1 MKAFFFSLIFLGVIV
16 AAAIWLRLPEA
27 IFWEKV
33 TLEAPDPRPGAAFP
47 SGPVSFNHTI
57 QPILSANC
65 YACHGPDAGSREA
78 KLRLDQ
84 REFALL
90 PAESGQPAIL
100 ENNLAGSPLI
110 ERILST
116 DPMKVMPPPG
126 GHPQLDQR
134 ERALL
139 VQWVKEG
146 AVYED
151 HWAFLPPVRVEP
163 PDIEEDSW
171 SRGPI
176 DRFILAEL
184 HSRGLPPNGPE
195 SPSTLIRRVSLDL
208 TGLLPDPDQAAAFA
222 EDPSE
227 KAYEDFVDQL
237 LASPRFGEHRGR
249 YWLDYARYADTHGL
263 HFDNFRSIWPYRDY
277 VVRSFNDNKPFDQF
291 VREQLAGDLMP
302 DGALDALIATGY
314 IRSNVS
320 TNEGGAIT
328 EEVINNNTRDR
339 AEAFG
344 TTFLGLTV
352 ACAECHDHKFD
363 PTTAKDFFQLS
374 AFFKNLTELGW
385 DFNIAEPPPILRLPQ
400 EADRDAGEAMLRQ
413 MAALR
418 AELRELQADGPNLFR
433 AALAAGQGPRGVPE
447 EQLELRLR
455 LNEGTGDTVRNSAPE
470 YAGEEFIAQASPLIW
485 GEHSLLWE
493 GMRMDMNTRLP
504 LGNHGDFEADEA
516 FSVGGWFMT
525 RQKPGGGGRRASTG
539 ALLSRMGGPG
549 ENKFRGWDI
558 WAQDYKFAFHLIHHW
573 PDQAIKV
580 ITEQAFPD
588 RDWVHV
594 FVTYDGSR
602 QAENVKIYIDG
613 EPVATKID
621 TDTLAGGGTTL
632 NQAQVQLGR
641 RDDQSPVREVR
652 YQDIRMY
659 RRLLGPAEVARL
671 PFEDYAAEIVAQKPD
686 FNSWTTDQRFVV
698 VDNFLLRA
706 HERARQLERTWQE
719 LETAYQELTKGG
731 TATLV
736 AREKASPAYAHVLNR
751 GVYNDLGS
759 RVEPGTPSFLP
770 PLPEGRKA
778 DRLALAD
785 WVVSP
790 ENPLLARVTVNR
802 MWQEVFGKG
811 IVRSPGDFGIVG
823 ERPSHPELLDWLAVE
838 FRETG
843 WDVKKSYRQL
853 VLSSTYRQ
861 ASRVTEESLESD
873 PFNYWYAR
881 APRFRMDA
889 EMIRDSALQSAG
901 LLIQK
906 LGGPP
911 VKPYQ
916 PPGVWEAVSMPE
928 SNTKTYDQSSGE
940 GLYRRSVY
948 TFWKRFAPPPSLE
961 TFDARSREVVCAER
975 PRTNTPLQAL
985 VMMNDPQFVEAS
997 RILAE
1002 SAVQVAHD
1010 SVERL
1015 DHLSQATLARALD
1028 QREQAVLL
1036 ATLAKFEDHFNQSP
1050 DDAVAL
1056 LTVGEAAR
1064 DPSLPPS
1071 EVAAWT
1077 MVANQFFNLDEFLTK

>member
-1 MKAFFFSLIFLGVIV
+1 MKAFLVIGTALGFVGVAVTGAHFSELFFWKRINAEV
-16 AAAIWLRLPEA
+16 
-27 IFWEKV
+27 
-33 TLEAPDPRPGAAFP
+33 P
-47 SGPVSFNHTI
+47 SSSQEVSGYVGPVSFNHTI
-57 QPILSANC
+57 QPILSTNC
-65 YACHGPDAGSREA
+65 YACHGPDASTREA
-78 KLRLDQ
+78 NLRLDQ

-100 ENNLAGSPLI
+100 EHNLAASPLI
-110 ERILST
+110 ERIVT
-116 DPMKVMPPPG
+116 ADPMKVMPPPG
-126 GHPQLDQR
+126 GHSQLDPR

-151 HWAFLPPVRVEP
+151 HWAFLPPVRAEP
-163 PDIEEDSW
+163 PAWEGDSW
-171 SRGPI
+171 SRSAI
-176 DRFILAEL
+176 DQFVLAEL
-184 HSRGLPPNGPE
+184 RARGLEPNGPE
-195 SPSTLIRRVSLDL
+195 SPASLIRRVSLDL
-208 TGLLPDPDQAAAFA
+208 TGLLPDPAEAAAFA
-222 EDPSE
+222 EDPSDE
-227 KAYEDFVDQL
+227 AYEALVEKL

-363 PTTAKDFFQLS
+363 PTTAQDFFQLS
-374 AFFKNLTELGW
+374 AFFKNLTEVGW
-385 DFNIAEPPPILRLPQ
+385 DFNIAEPPPILRLPPREDKA
-400 EADRDAGEAMLRQ
+400 EAEAILRQ
-413 MAALR
+413 MSAAR

-433 AALAAGQGPRGVPE
+433 AALVGGKGPRAVSE
-447 EQLELRLR
+447 DKLELRLR
-455 LNEGTGDTVRNSAPE
+455 LDEGQGDIVRNSAPE
-470 YAGEEFIAQASPLIW
+470 NMGEEFIAHSSRLIW
-485 GEHSLLWE
+485 GEQSLLWE
-493 GMRMDMNTRLP
+493 GMRMDMNSRLP
-504 LGNHGDFEADEA
+504 LGDHGDFDGDEA
-516 FSVGGWFMT
+516 FSAGGWFMI
-525 RQKPGGGGRRASTG
+525 RQKPGNIRASRG
-539 ALLSRMGGPG
+539 ALLSRMGGPD
-549 ENKFRGWDI
+549 NNAHRGWDI
-558 WAQDYKFAFHLIHHW
+558 WVQDNKFGFHLIHHW
-573 PDQAIKV
+573 PDRAIKV
-580 ITEQAFPD
+580 VTKEAFPNHE
-588 RDWVHV
+588 WVHV

-602 QAENVKIYIDG
+602 QAENVKVFING
-613 EPVATKID
+613 EPKATEVERN
-621 TDTLAGGGTTL
+621 TLVEGGTTR
-632 NQAQVQLGR
+632 NQTQVQLGR
-641 RDDQSPVREVR
+641 RDDVSPVREAR

-659 RRLLGPAEVARL
+659 RRLLGPEEVARL
-671 PFEDYAAEIVAQKPD
+671 PFEDYAAEIVAEQPD
-686 FNSWTTDQRFVV
+686 FDAWSTDQRFVV
-698 VDNFLLRA
+698 LDQVLMRD
-706 HERARQLERTWQE
+706 HERARYLNRRLGELGAAYDKLTQE
-719 LETAYQELTKGG
+719 G
-731 TATLV
+731 TPTLV
-736 AREKASPAYAHVLNR
+736 AREKASPAYAHILNR
-751 GVYNDLGS
+751 GVYNDLGA

-770 PLPEGRKA
+770 PLPEGRRP

-802 MWQEVFGKG
+802 MWQEVFGRG

-838 FRETG
+838 FRENG
-843 WDVKKSYRQL
+843 WDVKQIYRQL
-853 VLSSTYRQ
+853 VLSATYRQ
-861 ASRVTEESLESD
+861 SSRVSNDSLETD

-901 LLIQK
+901 LLVQK

-916 PPGVWEAVSMPE
+916 PPGVWEAVSMPGSTTE
-928 SNTKTYDQSSGE
+928 TYRQDSGE

-1002 SAVQVAHD
+1002 SAVQNAND
-1010 SVERL
+1010 ASERL
-1015 DHLSQATLARALD
+1015 DHLSQVTLARALD
-1028 QREQAVLL
+1028 EREQAALL
-1036 ATLAKFEDHFNQSP
+1036 ASLARFEDHFHHSP
-1050 DDAVAL
+1050 EDALAL
-1056 LTVGEAAR
+1056 LTVGEAVR
-1064 DPSLPPS
+1064 NESLAPS